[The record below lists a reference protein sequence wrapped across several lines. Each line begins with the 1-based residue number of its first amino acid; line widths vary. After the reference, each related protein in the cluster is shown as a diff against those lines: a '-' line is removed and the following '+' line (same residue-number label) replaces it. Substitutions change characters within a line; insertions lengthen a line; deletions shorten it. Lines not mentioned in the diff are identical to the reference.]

1 MLRKWSCRTRGRS
14 MYLPSKMNTWSM
26 ALLKKVGGIALI
38 LSLRSSSKE
47 QLQGAWETHG
57 SSTGRWGGRCSGG
70 VWKVDC
76 VSGTMGQ
83 LEKCRS
89 YGMMLP
95 KNWTHEMWMKDGRT
109 DLVVER
115 RKWQMWWMKDMGV
128 IWEHGWSGQR
138 ARIELVIILWADVQ
152 HGAAPGA
159 YHAGRIRARGHCAT
173 CRLQL

>member
-1 MLRKWSCRTRGRS
+1 

-47 QLQGAWETHG
+47 HERPMGVPRGDEEVDA
-57 SSTGRWGGRCSGG
+57 
-70 VWKVDC
+70 VWKFDC

-95 KNWTHEMWMKDGRT
+95 KNWTHEMWMKDSRT